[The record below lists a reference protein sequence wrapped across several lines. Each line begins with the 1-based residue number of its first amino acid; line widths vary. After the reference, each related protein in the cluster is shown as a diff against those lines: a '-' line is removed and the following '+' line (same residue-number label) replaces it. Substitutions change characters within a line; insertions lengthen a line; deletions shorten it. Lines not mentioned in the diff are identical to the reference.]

1 MSLDPLISTSS
12 PWPGLEEAR
21 DLIAQARSV
30 FVLTGAGIS
39 AESGVP
45 TFRDALTGL
54 WARFDP
60 EELASEE
67 AYRRQPALVWEWYQH
82 RRELVAAARPNPA
95 HYALAALAAQK
106 PVTLV
111 TQNVDGLHQRAGS
124 EHVIELHGNLF
135 ANKWLNGCGR
145 CDEATAI
152 PGDPPRCSLCGALM
166 RPGVVWFGED
176 LPRVA
181 RFRAEHAAETAD
193 LCLVVGTS
201 GLVYPAAGLPGLA
214 KDHGARVVVV
224 NPQPSVL
231 DQTADVVLPAAAGA
245 CLPLLWLSSGPEAE
259 PD

>member
-1 MSLDPLISTSS
+1 MDANALA
-12 PWPGLEEAR
+12 EAR
-21 DLIAQARSV
+21 ARIAQARNV

-60 EELASEE
+60 EELATEA
-67 AYRRQPALVWEWYQH
+67 AYRRQPALVWQWYEH
-82 RRELVAAARPNPA
+82 RRALVAATHPNPA
-95 HYALAALAAQK
+95 HDALVWLAARK

-124 EHVIELHGNLF
+124 EHVVELHGNLF
-135 ANKWLNGCGR
+135 ANKWLDGCGR
-145 CDEATAI
+145 CDTVEPT
-152 PGDPPRCSLCGALM
+152 PGEPPRCALCGALM

-181 RFRAEHAAETAD
+181 RYRAEYAAEHSD

-201 GLVYPAAGLPGLA
+201 GMVYPAAALPGVA
-214 KDHGARVVVV
+214 KDNGATVIVV

-231 DQTADVVLPAAAGA
+231 DQTADIVLAGAAGET
-245 CLPLLWLSSGPEAE
+245 LPLLWAE
-259 PD
+259 